1 MKTAKQII
9 GIIIFSVAAAF
20 IANAINPKGI
30 PLFMEKNIYKQDTSS
45 SKKEVGDFINDPYD
59 TTSKPTQMFFSGKK
73 NKQGFIEP
81 DNISGNLAKQLF
93 DRKALFIDAR
103 TKPEFDTV
111 HVKGAVNISYM
122 DFYQKSVPEKT
133 EIMKKFGK
141 SGIIVVYCNGGTCE
155 VSIDLAYE
163 IAKLG
168 YNNVS
173 IYKGGIKEWENS
185 GYPVERSV
193 K

>member
-1 MKTAKQII
+1 MKVFKQILAVL
-9 GIIIFSVAAAF
+9 IFSAV
-20 IANAINPKGI
+20 IALIVNAVNPNGVSLI
-30 PLFMEKNIYKQDTSS
+30 MEKNIYKQDTT
-45 SKKEVGDFINDPYD
+45 SKSNIGDFINDPYD
-59 TTSKPTQMFFSGKK
+59 TTSKPSQFFGGKK

-81 DNISGNLAKQLF
+81 ENISSVLTKQLY

-103 TKPEFDTV
+103 TKAEYDTL
-111 HVKGAVNISYM
+111 HIKGAINISYM
-122 DFYQKSVPEKT
+122 DFYPKSAGERA

-168 YNNVS
+168 FNNVS
-173 IYKGGIKEWENS
+173 IYKGGLTEWKTLAH
-185 GYPVERSV
+185 PVESNM

>member
-1 MKTAKQII
+1 MKVFKQII
-9 GIIIFSVAAAF
+9 AVLIFSAV
-20 IANAINPKGI
+20 IALIVNAVNPNGV
-30 PLFMEKNIYKQDTSS
+30 PLIMEKNIYKQDTT
-45 SKKEVGDFINDPYD
+45 SKGNIGDFINDPYD
-59 TTSKPTQMFFSGKK
+59 TTTKPSQFFGGKK
-73 NKQGFIEP
+73 NKQGYIEP
-81 DNISGNLAKQLF
+81 ENISSVLAKQLY

-103 TKPEFDTV
+103 TKAEYDTL
-111 HVKGAVNISYM
+111 HIKDAINISYM
-122 DFYQKSVPEKT
+122 DFYPKSAVERAD
-133 EIMKKFGK
+133 IMKKFGK

-173 IYKGGIKEWENS
+173 IYKGGITEWKTLGHPIESNM
-185 GYPVERSV
+185 